1 MMFKEMSKKQ
11 KLQYIWDYYKFHI
24 LGVLLLFCII
34 ISGIMRYVNRTEPI
48 IYVALVNIGGSITN
62 DGALTEDYL
71 AQRGNVPK
79 RAEVALY
86 NNLYLTAD
94 TSSEYYTYSQ
104 ASEIKILGTI
114 ESKQLDVVI
123 ANKEAFDA
131 FTEQDFF
138 SETAEI
144 TGSAIIR
151 SYGFTEPVYA
161 GIIKNTPRPKEA
173 KAYMSYLSK
182 R

>member
-1 MMFKEMSKKQ
+1 M
-11 KLQYIWDYYKFHI
+11 
-24 LGVLLLFCII
+24 
-34 ISGIMRYVNRTEPI
+34 
-48 IYVALVNIGGSITN
+48 
-62 DGALTEDYL
+62 
-71 AQRGNVPK
+71 
-79 RAEVALY
+79 ALY

-138 SETAEI
+138 SETAEV
-144 TGSAIIR
+144 TDSAIIR

-161 GIIKNTPRPKEA
+161 GIIKNTPRPEEA